1 MPVLRHVYDSTSG
14 TFHDVEVSREVYNYY
29 QRSGWAIRRNNTRF
43 YANEIQFSSLIGG
56 SDQAYERFS
65 ELGSSAD
72 DPQQL
77 LCDAAVFQGIVE
89 ALLKLSPADRR
100 ILRLLVIEGH
110 TERWYAKRTGM
121 PQKTVHNRK
130 CAALKKLRRHIG
142 EEA

>member
-14 TFHDVEVSREVYNYY
+14 TFRDVEVSREVYNYY
-29 QRSGWAIRRNNTRF
+29 QRSGWAIRRNNARF

-56 SDQAYERFS
+56 MNDAFENFS
-65 ELGSSAD
+65 EFRSSAG

-77 LCDAAVFQGIVE
+77 LCDEAVFQGIVE
-89 ALLKLSPADRR
+89 ALLKLSPAEQR

-110 TERWYAKRTGM
+110 TERWYAERTGM

-130 CAALKKLRRHIG
+130 CAALKRLRRHINQKV
-142 EEA
+142 